1 VAVCNI
7 SQADLKVHRQV
18 VLVAMAHLRLLE
30 HPFSPCKE
38 IMVGTRLETSQAA
51 AAAVLALWVLMLQ
64 REQAAT
70 VVTAYSQ
77 VLRAALLITQ
87 VAAAVALAM
96 AQARRPQEMAVKVE
110 AVLVAKVLEAAPELL
125 TPAARAAVVTAAL
138 VATAV
143 LAL

>member
-1 VAVCNI
+1 
-7 SQADLKVHRQV
+7 
-18 VLVAMAHLRLLE
+18 
-30 HPFSPCKE
+30 
-38 IMVGTRLETSQAA
+38 
-51 AAAVLALWVLMLQ
+51 
-64 REQAAT
+64 
-70 VVTAYSQ
+70 
-77 VLRAALLITQ
+77 